1 MNNYL
6 KEYYNLDV
14 LGIIKITK
22 KLYRI
27 KTKDNKYYAFKYI
40 DNISEGVFAH
50 LSILDI
56 DSFCL
61 PIKNINGNYIS
72 KIDNDSFILLDWYDD
87 ELILAKELRLKFYF
101 EELIKLHQ
109 ISSYETKINKGY
121 FEDIFLELE
130 KKIDEE
136 ENDINYLLIN
146 IEKKEYKSPS
156 EWLFLLNNIKFREAL
171 EKARKHLNKFKELVK
186 DIDTIKVSLNYLN
199 FDFSNVFIKDKKI
212 IGIEKMKQTP
222 IVYDVIDIFDKSYN
236 LSIDIIMYLR
246 LYFNEIRL
254 LDFEK
259 EWLLAMVQIP
269 FIEINNKNEIDQ
281 IIEFSKTLYRLN
293 RCLDLEK
300 LLNNK

>member
-40 DNISEGVFAH
+40 DDINEGVFAH

-246 LYFNEIRL
+246 LYFNEISL

>member
-40 DNISEGVFAH
+40 DDINEGVFAH

-246 LYFNEIRL
+246 LYFNEISL

-259 EWLLAMVQIP
+259 EWLLAMIQIP